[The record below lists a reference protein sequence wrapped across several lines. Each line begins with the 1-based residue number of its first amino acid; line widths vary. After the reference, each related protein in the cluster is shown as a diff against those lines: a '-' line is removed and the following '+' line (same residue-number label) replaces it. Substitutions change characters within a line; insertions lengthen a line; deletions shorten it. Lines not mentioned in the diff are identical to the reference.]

1 MKNNNIINTL
11 KRYILIVDDEFIN
24 QEILK
29 EILIKDYEVITA
41 SNGKEALDVL
51 NTSLKPISLI
61 LLDLNMPIMDGF
73 TLIKELKKHNEYQNI
88 PIIVITGD
96 KDSEIDALNLGAVDF
111 IPKPFDLTEVIMA
124 RVNRS
129 IELSEKRIIVSASE
143 KDELTGVYNK
153 HIFERYAERIDK
165 YAPMEI
171 RDMIVLNISHFHLYN
186 ELYGKDEGDKVLIN
200 IANILR
206 DVARINNGIVS
217 RLQTD
222 YFALYI
228 NHLANYDDLI
238 KLINDKLRNDYN
250 LSNIIIRLG
259 IYPIL
264 NLDENIDSR
273 INRAKSS
280 CDEISNSNTKFYN
293 IYSEEEQKNQL
304 FKERL
309 IHDFK
314 KAIDNKEFQVYFQPK
329 ISILGDE
336 YKLSSAEA
344 LVRWIHPE
352 LGFISPGMFIPLFE
366 ENGNIKILDQYVWN
380 ETAKKI
386 REWYLKYNII
396 LPVSVNVSR
405 IDMFDTKI
413 VDTIKNIVN
422 DNNIKP
428 SDLYLE
434 ITESAYNNET
444 NQIIGIINELRDLG
458 FKIEIDDF
466 GSGYSSLNT
475 LATLSFDYLKL
486 DMKFVHDMFKNDKTL
501 KMVGIVSDIA
511 KYLNAKLIAEG
522 VETKEQLEKLKELK
536 YDVIQGYYFSKPLN
550 SIEFE
555 NLFRKDFNKC

>member
-1 MKNNNIINTL
+1 MRNNNIINTL

-29 EILIKDYEVITA
+29 EILIKEYEVITA

-51 NTSLKPISLI
+51 NTSVKPISLI

-73 TLIKELKKHNEYQNI
+73 TFIKELKKNNEYQNI

-143 KDELTGVYNK
+143 NDELTGVYNK

-165 YAPMEI
+165 YKPNEKM
-171 RDMIVLNISHFHLYN
+171 DMIVLNISHFHLYN

-206 DVARINNGIVS
+206 DVARINIVS

-228 NHLANYDDLI
+228 NHLTNYDDLI

-352 LGFISPGMFIPLFE
+352 LGFISRYVYSFI
-366 ENGNIKILDQYVWN
+366 
-380 ETAKKI
+380 
-386 REWYLKYNII
+386 
-396 LPVSVNVSR
+396 
-405 IDMFDTKI
+405 
-413 VDTIKNIVN
+413 
-422 DNNIKP
+422 
-428 SDLYLE
+428 
-434 ITESAYNNET
+434 
-444 NQIIGIINELRDLG
+444 
-458 FKIEIDDF
+458 
-466 GSGYSSLNT
+466 
-475 LATLSFDYLKL
+475 
-486 DMKFVHDMFKNDKTL
+486 
-501 KMVGIVSDIA
+501 
-511 KYLNAKLIAEG
+511 
-522 VETKEQLEKLKELK
+522 
-536 YDVIQGYYFSKPLN
+536 
-550 SIEFE
+550 
-555 NLFRKDFNKC
+555 

>member
-1 MKNNNIINTL
+1 MRNNNIINTL

-29 EILIKDYEVITA
+29 EILIKEYEVITA
-41 SNGKEALDVL
+41 SNGKEALEVL
-51 NTSLKPISLI
+51 NTSVKPISLI

-73 TLIKELKKHNEYQNI
+73 TLIKELKKNNEYQNI

-111 IPKPFDLTEVIMA
+111 IPKPFDSTEVIMA

-165 YAPMEI
+165 YKPNEKM
-171 RDMIVLNISHFHLYN
+171 DMIVLNISHFHLYN
-186 ELYGKDEGDKVLIN
+186 ELYGKDEGDKVLIY
-200 IANILR
+200 IANILK
-206 DVARINNGIVS
+206 DIARINNGIVS

-228 NHLANYDDLI
+228 NHLDNYDDLI
-238 KLINDKLRNDYN
+238 KSINDKLTNDYN

-273 INRAKSS
+273 INRAKIC
-280 CDEISNSNTKFYN
+280 CDEISNSNTTFYN

-309 IHDFK
+309 VHDFK

-352 LGFISPGMFIPLFE
+352 LGFISPSMFIPLFE

-386 REWYLKYNII
+386 REWYLKYNIL

-405 IDMFDTKI
+405 IDMFDPKI

-444 NQIIGIINELRDLG
+444 DQIIGIINELRDLG

-522 VETKEQLEKLKELK
+522 VEAKEQLEKLKELK